1 MCKLALFA
9 VLLLPMAA
17 KAQLGEFNDFKPG
30 SYVLKNN
37 PSTRQVGMLKLRG
50 YNHLVVQK
58 FRAKNEVLMPSEV
71 STFQIENEKYTVVE
85 GFEVIA
91 DFGRRVIMGKI
102 FLQQLDNGRIE
113 LMRYN
118 YPSNPNGTQPRPTIY
133 LLRTGGTLAA
143 ITGKWSGEFRNDL
156 LPIIASRPDLV
167 RLVESK
173 YVTADDM
180 PDIIHALNT
189 GKSFRALEIPAPKAD

>member
-1 MCKLALFA
+1 
-9 VLLLPMAA
+9 
-17 KAQLGEFNDFKPG
+17 
-30 SYVLKNN
+30 
-37 PSTRQVGMLKLRG
+37 
-50 YNHLVVQK
+50 
-58 FRAKNEVLMPSEV
+58 
-71 STFQIENEKYTVVE
+71 
-85 GFEVIA
+85 
-91 DFGRRVIMGKI
+91 
-102 FLQQLDNGRIE
+102 
-113 LMRYN
+113 MRYN
-118 YPSNPNGTQPRPTIY
+118 YPSNPNGTRPRPTIY

-189 GKSFRALEIPAPKAD
+189 GKSFRVLEIPAPKAD